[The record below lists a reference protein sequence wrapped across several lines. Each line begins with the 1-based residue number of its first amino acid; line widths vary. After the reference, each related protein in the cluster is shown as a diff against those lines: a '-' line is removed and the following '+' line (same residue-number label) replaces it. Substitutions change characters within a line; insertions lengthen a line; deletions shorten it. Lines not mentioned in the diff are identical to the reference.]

1 MNTQTPSPAAGAE
14 RSYAWLH
21 DGDVAPTLD
30 DRIAEAIALAALV
43 FSLGV
48 GLVIALLPVAGGP
61 VQRLSPPS
69 HEWAGDTAAQVLP
82 AHADRNRTLR
92 VSAK

>member
-1 MNTQTPSPAAGAE
+1 MNTQTTLPAGGAE
-14 RSYAWLH
+14 RDYPWLH

-48 GLVIALLPVAGGP
+48 GLVIALMPVAGGP
-61 VQRLSPPS
+61 VERLSPPS
-69 HEWAGDTAAQVLP
+69 HEWASDANAPLLP